1 MIVLKSDHGKPNGY
15 YKEHPYS
22 LNINNS
28 RYWGYGRYKTFILI
42 KDENRIKNEIEISSK
57 HVFLSDLANTYCNYL
72 KDRNSC
78 DQKFFGNNLSLD
90 EKAFKKN
97 KHEIYLPNNKN
108 TFSKFED
115 FTKYEIFNDV
125 SLLDSLKLNNI
136 ILSQWN

>member
-1 MIVLKSDHGKPNGY
+1 MDFGTAIKTCFSKYGVFDGQASKSEFWYWFLFYIICGIASAIVDV
-15 YKEHPYS
+15 
-22 LNINNS
+22 
-28 RYWGYGRYKTFILI
+28 FI
-42 KDENRIKNEIEISSK
+42 
-57 HVFLSDLANTYCNYL
+57 SDLANTYCNYL
-72 KDRNSC
+72 KDKNSC

-136 ILSQWN
+136 ILSQ